1 MGFFLVVEGGTQ
13 KAETQR
19 ICPSSGMYEF
29 SSYRRNQLISHIFK
43 LSNRNNIHLSAYSA
57 SLSIKLSLSL
67 LHLTLNS
74 SFVLLNALTMSNPL
88 PNLVVPVIKY
98 DFED

>member
-43 LSNRNNIHLSAYSA
+43 LSNKNNLHLSAYSA

-67 LHLTLNS
+67 LHLALNS
-74 SFVLLNALTMSNPL
+74 SFVLLNALTMNPL
-88 PNLVVPVIKY
+88 PNYVVPVNKY